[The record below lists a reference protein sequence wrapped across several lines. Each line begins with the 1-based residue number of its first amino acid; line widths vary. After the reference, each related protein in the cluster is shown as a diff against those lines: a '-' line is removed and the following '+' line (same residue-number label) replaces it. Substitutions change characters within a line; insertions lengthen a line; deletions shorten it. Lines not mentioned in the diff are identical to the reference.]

1 MNLHALPRRA
11 MFSTAAAMDHMAHF
25 HQLQASLDAME
36 GVSGVAGGDHAVYH
50 AVAEA
55 QIGEALHRLKT
66 GHFATTDEFKV
77 PELYSHL
84 QDPATQAAWAP
95 IVSLNPLG
103 MDSARPSIS
112 ATPANMEI
120 PEIMARLRRDG
131 DIVNADGS
139 IKCIKVAVDPVWHL
153 PKLADAVGV
162 GEPLLRERLAQWTQN
177 DNVLDPDNKVF
188 LPSIGGTT
196 LYLFGD
202 PSAITDPDREVAC
215 RPHDE
220 CNGSDVFGTD
230 ICTCRPYLVYA
241 IQDAVETAQRGGCGI
256 IAYYRKEGRALGEV
270 TKFRVYNS
278 RKYQVGGDRPDTYFE
293 QTANIAGI
301 EDARVQELMPDAL
314 RFIGVQQI
322 DRLLSMSK
330 DKYEAL
336 VGAGIEIKNRISLPE
351 SWVPANA
358 TVEISAKIAAGYN
371 SFQPE
376 LHDDSE
382 SADYLWSLDAVRE
395 RSHSLLDIGQR
406 GELPHFDIDM
416 SKMSSAVDAVL
427 STISKRYPTM
437 DIPVHS
443 RFRQFE
449 HGGVDR
455 IRDLEMSWAGE
466 GIDAMEVVR
475 RKIDLVVCSVLLDAG
490 AGAHWEYSDGSG
502 AVHARSEGL
511 AIASLDMFRRGAFSI
526 DGKHTVDA
534 AALVSMQMPQL
545 ADGFQVDTNSNPMAG
560 LEGRLAILHRL
571 GVALQTNHEIFQ
583 RGDSFRPGNILDH
596 VLRQTLENSGALQ
609 DSRVSMRVLWK
620 AVVEGLGEV
629 FPDPSGK
636 KIGDCWHHSSL
647 GPADA
652 QESMVPFHK
661 LCQWLTYS
669 LIEPFSSFGIKFVD
683 TYLLTG
689 LAEYRNGG
697 LFVDTGVLV
706 PRHPDALNIEHE
718 VSSELVVEWRALTV
732 GLCDKT
738 AEQIW
743 DRLGVTQQQMSLA
756 QILEGGTWAAGRE
769 LAYAKRPEGGNP
781 PIRIISSGDVF

>member
-1 MNLHALPRRA
+1 
-11 MFSTAAAMDHMAHF
+11 
-25 HQLQASLDAME
+25 
-36 GVSGVAGGDHAVYH
+36 
-50 AVAEA
+50 
-55 QIGEALHRLKT
+55 
-66 GHFATTDEFKV
+66 
-77 PELYSHL
+77 
-84 QDPATQAAWAP
+84 
-95 IVSLNPLG
+95 
-103 MDSARPSIS
+103 
-112 ATPANMEI
+112 
-120 PEIMARLRRDG
+120 
-131 DIVNADGS
+131 
-139 IKCIKVAVDPVWHL
+139 
-153 PKLADAVGV
+153 
-162 GEPLLRERLAQWTQN
+162 
-177 DNVLDPDNKVF
+177 VF

-314 RFIGVQQI
+314 RFLGVQKI

-330 DKYEAL
+330 DKYDAL
-336 VGAGIEIKNRISLPE
+336 VGAGIEIENRVSLPE

-371 SFQPE
+371 AFQPE
-376 LHDDSE
+376 LHEDSE

-395 RSHSLLDIGQR
+395 RSHSLLDIGKR

-427 STISKRYPTM
+427 GTISKRYPTM
-437 DIPVHS
+437 DIPIHS

-455 IRDLEMSWAGE
+455 VRDLEMSWAGE

-475 RKIDLVVCSVLLDAG
+475 RKIDLVVTSVLLDAG
-490 AGAHWEYSDGSG
+490 AGADWQYSDRSGS
-502 AVHARSEGL
+502 VHARSEGL
-511 AIASLDMFRRGAFSI
+511 AIASLDMFRNGTFSV

-534 AALVSMQMPQL
+534 AALLSMQMPAL
-545 ADGFQVDTNSNPMAG
+545 ADGFQVNDSSNPMAG
-560 LEGRLAILHRL
+560 LDGRLAILNRL

-596 VLRQTLENSGALQ
+596 VLRQTLENNGVLQ
-609 DSRVSMRVLWK
+609 DNRLSMRVLWK
-620 AVVEGLGEV
+620 GVVEGLGEV

-636 KIGDCWHHSSL
+636 KMGDCWHHSSL
-647 GPADA
+647 GPADT

-683 TYLLTG
+683 SYLLTG

-697 LFVDTGVLV
+697 LFVDTGLLV
-706 PRHPDALNIEHE
+706 PRDPGAFNVEHE
-718 VSSELVVEWRALTV
+718 VGSELVVEWRALTV

-738 AEQIW
+738 AEQVW

-769 LAYAKRPEGGNP
+769 LAFQKRPKSGDP
-781 PIRIISSGDVF
+781 PIRIVSSGDVF